1 MTVVAV
7 FVKPDHAAQ
16 LFFAGSVKAGAM
28 KLVPPL
34 LPKPPFTA
42 TQKFAA

>member
-1 MTVVAV
+1 MAMTVVAV

-28 KLVPPL
+28 
-34 LPKPPFTA
+34 
-42 TQKFAA
+42 